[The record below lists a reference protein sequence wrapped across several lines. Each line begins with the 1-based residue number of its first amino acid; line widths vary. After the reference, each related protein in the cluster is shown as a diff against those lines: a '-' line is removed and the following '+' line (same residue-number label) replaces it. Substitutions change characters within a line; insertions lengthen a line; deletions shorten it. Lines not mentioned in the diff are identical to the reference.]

1 MITLALSQMVYFLF
15 LQAPFTGG
23 EDGIQS
29 VPQGKMFGLIN
40 LENQLTLYYTVAAIA
55 TGALFLLWRIIHSP
69 FGNILC
75 AIRDNEAR
83 TVSLG
88 YRPTRYKLAVFVMSA
103 ALAGLAGSL
112 KALSFQL
119 ASLVDVTWQM
129 SGEVILMTLL
139 GGLGTFFG
147 PLVGA
152 ALVVCMQSFLS
163 ATIIPTPVIIGVTF
177 VACVLSF
184 RKGVFGQIKHWLKQ
198 RKRQAGAP
206 H

>member
-1 MITLALSQMVYFLF
+1 MSTSSKSVAILGGGISGLTCALRLA
-15 LQAPFTGG
+15 
-23 EDGIQS
+23 
-29 VPQGKMFGLIN
+29 
-40 LENQLTLYYTVAAIA
+40 
-55 TGALFLLWRIIHSP
+55 H
-69 FGNILC
+69 
-75 AIRDNEAR
+75 
-83 TVSLG
+83 
-88 YRPTRYKLAVFVMSA
+88 
-103 ALAGLAGSL
+103 AGHRVTIFEGSD
-112 KALSFQL
+112 Q
-119 ASLVDVTWQM
+119 
-129 SGEVILMTLL
+129 L

-198 RKRQAGAP
+198 RKRQAGPP